1 MRDNRAV
8 LAWVAIACA
17 GLLAADGQ
25 APAQADELNPCD
37 GVKNELRVDT
47 DQHVLRLCEDG
58 RVAVEYPVSLGRGG
72 VGKRKQG
79 DRKTPLGRYS
89 LAAPRPSSSFGTFVL
104 LGYPTAQQRKSGF
117 TGSDVGIHGPP
128 GPRLE
133 GDQPTT
139 TTLLRARSDWTD
151 GCIALDSH
159 REIEAIASWIKRK
172 RARWIEIQ

>member
-1 MRDNRAV
+1 MTENRAV
-8 LAWVAIACA
+8 LAWLATACA
-17 GLLAADGQ
+17 WLLAADAR
-25 APAQADELNPCD
+25 APVRAEALNPCE
-37 GVKNELRVDT
+37 GITNELRVDT
-47 DQHVLRLCEDG
+47 ALHVLRLCEDG
-58 RVAVEYPVSLGRGG
+58 RVAIEYPVSLGRGG
-72 VGKRKQG
+72 VGKRKEG
-79 DRKTPLGRYS
+79 DRRTPLGRYS

-117 TGSDVGIHGPP
+117 TGGDVGLHGPP

-133 GDQPTT
+133 SAQPT

-172 RARWIEIQ
+172 RARWIEIH